1 MDNSFVQHT
10 LKKRFLIVQKPFCFM
25 KKDGNFANHIYCG
38 VLASEGK
45 KKCHAVCEK
54 CQLIVFSVCL
64 SEEQEP
70 KISSP

>member
-10 LKKRFLIVQKPFCFM
+10 KKKRFLIVHKPFCFM

-45 KKCHAVCEK
+45 KVPCCM
-54 CQLIVFSVCL
+54 
-64 SEEQEP
+64 
-70 KISSP
+70 